1 MFNMKNIENHPYIL
15 LHRAITEKIKASPV
29 GKIVMVDVLILGKME
44 IDLIRELASNK
55 ETYYALQGYLISNGL
70 NKASGARGVQICPVD
85 AESEFIV
92 TFTGDENLVDVWK
105 SVKEKYPNAPL
116 IDEKIKSLTDENL

>member
-1 MFNMKNIENHPYIL
+1 MKNIENHPYVL

-29 GKIVMVDVLILGKME
+29 GKIVSVDVLILGKME

-55 ETYYALQGYLISNGL
+55 DTYYALQDYLISNGL
-70 NKASGARGVQICPVD
+70 NKVSGARGVQIYPVD
-85 AESEFIV
+85 AESEFVV
-92 TFTGDENLVDVWK
+92 TFLGDENLVDVWK
-105 SVKEKYPNAPL
+105 SVKEKYPNVPL